1 MLVPT
6 TGFLAGFAGVA
17 AALWLLAAIFPR
29 STITLLGVVSSVLV
43 AAALTWR
50 AVALNRAGL
59 ALPEDMVSPAID
71 GWAAIL
77 PTIAWVVAAVQVL
90 TLGAGYAPW
99 GDVLAALLIL
109 ALIVWPHSA
118 PFAALTH
125 GARVYGA
132 DGRAVLLLA
141 LALAGSMLAARGG
154 LALLPHIRGHALSR
168 HAGRV
173 EWGLL
178 TAGALAASLAAAL
191 LAWHVA
197 GARGG
202 WCPAVSWLAA
212 LAAIHLL
219 AVLSALARRGSS
231 TVPAWVG
238 LVGCGLLLAYIAL
251 ASAGRIPGA

>member
-50 AVALNRAGL
+50 VVALNRA
-59 ALPEDMVSPAID
+59 
-71 GWAAIL
+71 
-77 PTIAWVVAAVQVL
+77 
-90 TLGAGYAPW
+90 
-99 GDVLAALLIL
+99 
-109 ALIVWPHSA
+109 
-118 PFAALTH
+118 
-125 GARVYGA
+125 
-132 DGRAVLLLA
+132 
-141 LALAGSMLAARGG
+141 G

-178 TAGALAASLAAAL
+178 TVGALAASLAAAL
-191 LAWHVA
+191 LAWHIA

-202 WCPAVSWLAA
+202 WRPAVSWLAA

-251 ASAGRIPGA
+251 ASAGRIAGA